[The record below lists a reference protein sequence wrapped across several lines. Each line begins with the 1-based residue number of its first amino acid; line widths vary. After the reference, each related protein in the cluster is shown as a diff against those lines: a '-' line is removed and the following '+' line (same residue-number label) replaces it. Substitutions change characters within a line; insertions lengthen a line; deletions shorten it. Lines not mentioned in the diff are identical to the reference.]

1 MIKDVRSTENDVRKK
16 LYGGATLDNE
26 SYYTDMKRLL
36 IIAAIAVAALTMVS
50 WGVAHRH
57 PNLTESPDRNVP
69 GATTGQGRS
78 SLN

>member
-1 MIKDVRSTENDVRKK
+1 MFVPPKMASAKNFME
-16 LYGGATLDNE
+16 GATLDDE
-26 SYYTDMKRLL
+26 SFYTDMKRLL
-36 IIAAIAVAALTMVS
+36 IIAAIAFAALTMVS

-69 GATTGQGRS
+69 GATTGLGRS